1 MLVTTGDS
9 NLRTKRELQL
19 NAILMKNI
27 QAELYGEI
35 QGEGRQQKLRLH
47 HKPSFQTGYWI
58 HEVPELTLKHFDSE
72 RDKII
77 QI

>member
-9 NLRTKRELQL
+9 NLRTKRGLQL
-19 NAILMKNI
+19 NATLMKNV

-35 QGEGRQQKLRLH
+35 QGEGRQQKLHLH

-58 HEVPELTLKHFDSE
+58 HEVPELTLKNFDLG